1 MLVDYW
7 YNATKQSVFW
17 MAAVATNVCNPGRS
31 LGWGNESPTSAVS
44 LASDY
49 LHAAEIRTFAF
60 LL

>member
-7 YNATKQSVFW
+7 Y
-17 MAAVATNVCNPGRS
+17 MLAAAWAFSAGEPAGGCWPGLLPARR
-31 LGWGNESPTSAVS
+31 GNESPTSAVS

>member
-7 YNATKQSVFW
+7 YKATKQSVF
-17 MAAVATNVCNPGRS
+17 MRATVATNVCNPGRS
-31 LGWGNESPTSAVS
+31 LHQGNESPTSAVS